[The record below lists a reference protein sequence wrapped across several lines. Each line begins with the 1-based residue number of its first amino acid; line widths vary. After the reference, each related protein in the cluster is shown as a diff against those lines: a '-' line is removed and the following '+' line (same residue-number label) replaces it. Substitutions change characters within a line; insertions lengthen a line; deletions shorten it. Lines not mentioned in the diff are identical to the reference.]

1 MIMQH
6 LLEKKLFPH
15 VIKPGRYTGGERGL
29 VKKSPEGRLS
39 MALGYPDMYE
49 IGMSYAG
56 LQILYNIINNDDRFL
71 CERFFAPD
79 RDAEKILRNENIPIF
94 TLESFRPLGEFD
106 IIGFTLSYEM
116 VYTNLLNILDLA
128 GIPLQSKD
136 RTDNSPLIIAGGP
149 VINNPEPTSDFIDIF
164 YLGDAEENIIKIL
177 EIVKDSKELPRA
189 EKLKRLVQEV
199 PSVYV
204 PEFYDPKTLKPKN
217 GFTPEYVKSARLKS
231 LKAEYYPRNN
241 LIPFI
246 ETIHDRLSV
255 EIMRGCPRACR
266 FCQATSIYRPVR
278 LRPKEEIM
286 EQVYDQLGKTGYD
299 EVSLLSLSSS
309 DYPDIVPLMAQLSLQ
324 LQKKQVALSLPS
336 LRPGTF
342 TQELADAVKLCRK
355 TGLTFAP
362 EAGTERLRAV
372 IRKDITDQQLYDT
385 IELVFKNGWNLVKL
399 YFMIGLPTE
408 TDEDIEGIVEMIR
421 RVNLIG
427 KNAKG
432 KKIINITISPFSP
445 KSHTPFQWDMQPSP
459 EYIKEKGEYLRRTV
473 KSPFVNIKLRDPN
486 LSFLEGVIGRGGRE
500 MGAVIKTA
508 YEIGARFDGW
518 GEQFNF
524 ELWNEAFIKNDIDP
538 RQYLKGRPFSE
549 NLPWS
554 PIILHVTTDQLIKE
568 RKRASITVNEADTKP
583 KKPVEP
589 VSGSSID
596 GGFGRSPK
604 KAFGRAGLAPVTG
617 NVRIRWGRKGLSR
630 FMSHRDNLRVFER
643 AIRRSEM
650 PIAYTQGFHPHMKMS
665 FSPPLSIGYTSESE
679 YLDLILDRPFH
690 LDMGE
695 RLKEELPDDFFIVST
710 GMILNTKI
718 SLSGKLNRV
727 EYQVKVEPNEDIQ
740 SKIGIFMAQ
749 EKVEISRTS
758 KGIERIIDIRPAIY
772 KMSYEIK
779 KVDNAETGTIYME
792 LGIGTGGYAKPP
804 EVIEMANIM
813 DKHDIPALEF
823 LRKEMLFV
831 DDAEN
836 RLTPMEF

>member
-1 MIMQH
+1 
-6 LLEKKLFPH
+6 
-15 VIKPGRYTGGERGL
+15 
-29 VKKSPEGRLS
+29 

-79 RDAEKILRNENIPIF
+79 RDAEKILRDENIPMF
-94 TLESFRPLGEFD
+94 SLESYRPLGEFD

-128 GIPLQSKD
+128 GIPLRSKD
-136 RTDNSPLIIAGGP
+136 RSDNSPLIIAGGP

-164 YLGDAEENIIKIL
+164 YLGDAEENILKIL
-177 EIVKDSKELPRA
+177 EIVKDSKKLPRI
-189 EKLKRLVQEV
+189 EKLKRLVQEI
-199 PSVYV
+199 PAIYV
-204 PEFYDPKTLKPKN
+204 PEFYDSKTSQPKHD
-217 GFTPEYVKSARLKS
+217 FAPEKIKSARIKN
-231 LKAEYYPRNN
+231 LKAEYYPKTN

-286 EQVYDQLGKTGYD
+286 AQVYDQLGKTGYD

-309 DYPDIVPLMAQLSLQ
+309 DYPDIVPLMAQLSFQ

-362 EAGTERLRAV
+362 EAGTERLRAI
-372 IRKDITDQQLYDT
+372 IRKDITDKQLYDT

-408 TDEDIEGIVEMIR
+408 TDEDIEGIIEMIH

-432 KKIINITISPFSP
+432 KKIVNITISPFSP

-459 EYIKEKGEYLRRTV
+459 EYIKEKGEYIRNSVR
-473 KSPFVNIKLRDPN
+473 SPFINIKLRDPN
-486 LSFLEGVIGRGGRE
+486 LSYLEGVLGRGGRE
-500 MGAVIKTA
+500 VGAVIETA
-508 YEIGARFDGW
+508 YKSSARFDGW
-518 GEQFNF
+518 GEQFDF
-524 ELWNEAFIKNDIDP
+524 ELWKNAFTENGLDP
-538 RQYLKGRPFSE
+538 VQYLKGRTFSE
-549 NLPWS
+549 ELPWS
-554 PIILHVTTDQLIKE
+554 KIILHVTAEQLIKE
-568 RKRASITVNEADTKP
+568 RNRTSTILKEPDVTRNKTIVPPTEQN
-583 KKPVEP
+583 VE
-589 VSGSSID
+589 
-596 GGFGRSPK
+596 GGFGRSRK
-604 KAFGRAGLAPVTG
+604 KSPGRTALAPVTG
-617 NVRIRWGRKGLSR
+617 NVRIRWGRQGLSR
-630 FMSHRDNLRVFER
+630 FLSHRDNLRVFER
-643 AIRRSEM
+643 AIRRSEI

-665 FSPPLSIGYTSESE
+665 FSPPLSIGYISEAE
-679 YLDLILDRPFH
+679 YLDLILERPFNQE
-690 LDMGE
+690 MIE
-695 RLKEELPDDFFIVST
+695 RLKEELPDDFFIVAT
-710 GMILNTKI
+710 GVILNTKI

-727 EYQVKVEPNEDIQ
+727 EYQVKVEPNEQIPG
-740 SKIGIFMAQ
+740 KIDKFMAE
-749 EKVEISRTS
+749 EKVEISRIS
-758 KGIERIIDIRPAIY
+758 KGQEKIVDIRAAIY
-772 KMSYEIK
+772 KLDYELIN
-779 KVDNAETGTIYME
+779 VDNVEIGLINME
-792 LGIGTGGYAKPP
+792 LGIGTGGYAKPA
-804 EVIEMANIM
+804 EVIEKAQITEP
-813 DKHDIPALEF
+813 DKIPGLVF

-831 DDAEN
+831 DDDDN
-836 RLTPMEF
+836 RKTPMEF